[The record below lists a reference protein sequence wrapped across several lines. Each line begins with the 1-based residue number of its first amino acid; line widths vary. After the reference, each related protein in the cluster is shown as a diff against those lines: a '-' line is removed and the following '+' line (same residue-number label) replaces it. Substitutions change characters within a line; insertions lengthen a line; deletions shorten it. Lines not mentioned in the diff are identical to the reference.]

1 MVKDRVG
8 SMTDSKALTVS
19 DEGKALAVLA
29 LDFSSWPVT
38 AVPDEALA
46 LADDLE
52 GARQA
57 IERQMLA
64 LKVVE
69 PNGVAFDEETER
81 FRFTGKRAKI
91 ISDGLRP
98 IGIKISGRMSA
109 GEANA
114 WLAAMILA
122 LSDLPFGYLRRAIDE
137 VIHVPM
143 KFLNEV
149 ETEIRIKA
157 KASASRHNLALMNL
171 KRLERE
177 LANPT
182 VKALPRPEP
191 LKGDELKS
199 MSEPLR
205 KIGLGAGWL
214 VEGEDGKLSWAE
226 GLN

>member
-1 MVKDRVG
+1 
-8 SMTDSKALTVS
+8 MTDSKALTVS
-19 DEGKALAVLA
+19 DEGKALAMLA

-57 IERQMLA
+57 IEMQMLP

-69 PNGVAFDEETER
+69 PNGVAFDEKTER
-81 FRFTGKRAKI
+81 FQFTGKRAKI
-91 ISDGLRP
+91 IRDGLRP
-98 IGIKISGRMSA
+98 IGIKISGRMST

-114 WLAAMILA
+114 WFAAMILA
-122 LSDLPFGYLRRAIDE
+122 LSDLPFSYLRRAIDE
-137 VIHVPM
+137 VVHVPM

-157 KASASRHNLALMNL
+157 KASATRHNLALMNL

-191 LKGDELKS
+191 LRGDELQTIN
-199 MSEPLR
+199 PALR
-205 KIGLGAGWL
+205 SIGLGAGWL
-214 VEGEDGKLSWAE
+214 VEDTDGNLSWVDE
-226 GLN
+226 RKE